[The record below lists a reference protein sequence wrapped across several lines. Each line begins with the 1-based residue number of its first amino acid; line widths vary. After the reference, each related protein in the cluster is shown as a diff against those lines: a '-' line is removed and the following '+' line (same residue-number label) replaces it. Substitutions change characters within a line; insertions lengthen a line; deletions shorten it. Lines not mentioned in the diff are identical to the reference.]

1 MINEL
6 VEGQRVV
13 KAFGLEEE
21 KLAEFDEVND
31 KLQQVAMK
39 AAFFSS
45 LTNPSTRLVNNIVYA
60 EITLIGA
67 FFTVSGGITIGQL
80 SVFLNYASQYA
91 KPFNEISSVVSRV
104 AECDFLW
111 NVFLIFWKRQIKCR
125 KKIRQSARSVKV
137 ETRCVAF
144 PVCAGQTTDQRSES
158 EGEFW

>member
-1 MINEL
+1 MITIVAILGIMLYLNTLIALTVLILTPLSILVARFIASATHKFFEAQAAIRGEQTAMINEL

-39 AAFFSS
+39 ATFFSS

-60 EITLIGA
+60 VIPLIGA

-91 KPFNEISSVVSRV
+91 KPFNEISSVV
-104 AECDFLW
+104 
-111 NVFLIFWKRQIKCR
+111 
-125 KKIRQSARSVKV
+125 
-137 ETRCVAF
+137 T
-144 PVCAGQTTDQRSES
+144 
-158 EGEFW
+158 

>member
-39 AAFFSS
+39 ATFFSS

-60 EITLIGA
+60 VITLIGA
-67 FFTVSGGITIGQL
+67 FLQYPAVLPSG
-80 SVFLNYASQYA
+80 S
-91 KPFNEISSVVSRV
+91 
-104 AECDFLW
+104 
-111 NVFLIFWKRQIKCR
+111 
-125 KKIRQSARSVKV
+125 
-137 ETRCVAF
+137 
-144 PVCAGQTTDQRSES
+144 
-158 EGEFW
+158 